1 MRIRSAGP
9 CAWYVDVADAPSPES
24 AVRLG
29 ALQRTLLAHAPA
41 TVRDV
46 VPGYTNLLVEFR
58 LGADPERL
66 RGWLRAA
73 EADLERVRP
82 PSTRRQVEVRYGE
95 NADVDAL
102 TARLGLPWER
112 IAALHAGAVYTVA
125 FLGFTPGFPY
135 LLGLPDALAT
145 PRRTTPR
152 TRVPAGSV
160 AIAGEHAGIYPS
172 ASPGGWWIV
181 GRTDATLFDARRWPP
196 TAWAP
201 GDEVRFVPAD
211 AAALGDTVADATA
224 DVTGD
229 AAEDATGERAA
240 TATAS
245 DAPHGPDDAV
255 RTPLGDPA
263 AVAALEVLEAWAPAA
278 TLQAAPRWRVG
289 HLGMAQAGALDPLAL
304 ELANAAA
311 GNAAEATALELLDL
325 PLTLRALE
333 PVTAA
338 LVPGGHRARLDG
350 RAVPAAE
357 PFAWPAGATLE
368 LAPGGRGQGRA
379 SYLALAGGLAAHRY
393 GGSSSTDLRA
403 GVGGGRRALRAGD
416 VLGLAGA
423 PTRAPAPR
431 KGAHLHP
438 RYPERMLLRLH
449 PGPQFDA
456 ETFARLTQTRFR
468 VAGFDRTGV
477 RLEGP
482 GLPQAAPDVRSEG
495 SPWGALQ
502 LPADGQPIVL
512 LADRGRTGGY
522 AKPAVVDVR
531 DLWRLAQAPAGT
543 EVAFVGAGNAP

>member
-1 MRIRSAGP
+1 VRIRSAGP
-9 CAWYVDVADAPSPES
+9 GACYVDVADAPSPDT
-24 AVRLG
+24 ALRIG
-29 ALQRTLLAHAPA
+29 ALQRALLASAPA

-66 RGWLRAA
+66 RRWLRASEHA
-73 EADLERVRP
+73 LEQAP
-82 PSTRRQVEVRYGE
+82 PPATRRRVDVRYGE
-95 NADVDAL
+95 NADVEAL
-102 TARLGLPWER
+102 SARLGLPWER

-135 LLGLPDALAT
+135 LLGLPQALAT
-145 PRRTTPR
+145 PRRQTPR
-152 TRVPAGSV
+152 SRVPAGSV

-181 GRTDATLFDARRWPP
+181 GRTDTTLFDPRRWPP

-201 GDEVRFVPAD
+201 GDEVRFVPVRDGAPAQG
-211 AAALGDTVADATA
+211 AAPAAT
-224 DVTGD
+224 GP
-229 AAEDATGERAA
+229 DATGPDATGSPEAEERA
-240 TATAS
+240 
-245 DAPHGPDDAV
+245 
-255 RTPLGDPA
+255 PLGDPDA
-263 AVAALEVLEAWAPAA
+263 RPVLEVLEAWTPSA

-311 GNAAEATALELLDL
+311 GNAGEAPALELLDM

-338 LVPGGHRARLDG
+338 LVCGGHRARLEG
-350 RAVPAAE
+350 RPQPTAA

-368 LAPGGRGQGRA
+368 LVPGGRARGRA
-379 SYLALAGGLAAHRY
+379 SYLALAGGLAAERF
-393 GGSSSTDLRA
+393 GGSASTDLRA

-416 VLGLAGA
+416 VVGLGEGRVA
-423 PTRAPAPR
+423 PVASRAELHLRPHYPR
-431 KGAHLHP
+431 RL
-438 RYPERMLLRLH
+438 LLRVH

-456 ETFARLTQTRFR
+456 ETFARLTATRFR

-482 GLPQAAPDVRSEG
+482 GLPQSAPDVRSEG

-543 EVAFVGAGNAP
+543 EVGFAAAGSPPDPAA

>member
-29 ALQRTLLAHAPA
+29 ALQRKLLAHAPA

-66 RGWLRAA
+66 RAWLRAA
-73 EADLERVRP
+73 EADLEGAH
-82 PSTRRQVEVRYGE
+82 PSPTRRTVEVRYGE

-102 TARLGLPWER
+102 TRRLGLPWER

-135 LLGLPDALAT
+135 LLGLPEALAT

-196 TAWAP
+196 TEWAP
-201 GDEVRFVPAD
+201 GDEVRFVPAAGGAPG
-211 AAALGDTVADATA
+211 AAAGETTVDAGA
-224 DVTGD
+224 N
-229 AAEDATGERAA
+229 AAGERAA
-240 TATAS
+240 AAAA
-245 DAPHGPDDAV
+245 APPGPGDEA
-255 RTPLGDPA
+255 RAPLGDPA
-263 AVAALEVLEAWAPAA
+263 AAPVLEVLEAWTPAA
-278 TLQAAPRWRVG
+278 TLQGAPRWRVG

-338 LVPGGHRARLDG
+338 LVSGGHRARLDG
-350 RAVPAAE
+350 RAVPASE

-368 LAPGGRGQGRA
+368 LAPGGRAHGSAQGRA

-403 GVGGGRRALRAGD
+403 GVGGGRRPLRAGD
-416 VLGLAGA
+416 VLGRAGA
-423 PTRAPAPR
+423 PARAPAPR
-431 KGAHLHP
+431 TGPRLHP
-438 RYPERMLLRLH
+438 HYPRRLLLRLH
-449 PGPQFDA
+449 PGPQFAA

-543 EVAFVGAGNAP
+543 EVAFVGAEDVP